1 MKPCSKGGNNDRK
14 EQMRQILKEDEERK
28 ALRTD
33 GHKDRRKEERKEGKK
48 EGREEGKKEERTEG
62 RKERTSEDGF

>member
-33 GHKDRRKEERKEGKK
+33 GRRKGRKERRK
-48 EGREEGKKEERTEG
+48 EG
-62 RKERTSEDGF
+62 RKERRKKERKDGRTEGTYF